1 MRASGFNHIIN
12 RRPWHPRRR
21 PIKLYLIRHGETVW
35 NKQRIIQG
43 SGSDT
48 ELSET
53 GKMQVAKLALAVK
66 DVPFTAIYSSPMQRA
81 METAGAIAGH
91 HGLEVHPEPDLR
103 EIHVG
108 ELEGMSMENFAK
120 GFSQY
125 LVDWQTKGEELNFN
139 GGEKLGEFRDRVW
152 SVVEKIVKSN
162 PGATVA
168 LVSHYFVTAT
178 IVCTALGLP
187 LTDLVRIRIQPS
199 SRSVLEFEAGCAPR
213 LLLLSDICHLREM

>member
-1 MRASGFNHIIN
+1 M
-12 RRPWHPRRR
+12 
-21 PIKLYLIRHGETVW
+21 RHGETVW

-53 GKMQVAKLALAVK
+53 GKMQVEKLALAVK
-66 DVPFTAIYSSPMQRA
+66 DVPFSAIYSSPMQRA
-81 METAGAIAGH
+81 METAGAVAGH
-91 HGLEVHPEPDLR
+91 HGMEVRPEPDLR

-108 ELEGMSMENFAK
+108 ELEGMSLETFAK
-120 GFSQY
+120 GFPQF
-125 LVDWQTKGEELNFN
+125 LVDWQTKGEDINFN

-152 SVVEKIVKSN
+152 SAVENIVKSN
-162 PGATVA
+162 PGGTVA

-187 LTDLVRIRIQPS
+187 LTNLVRIRIQPS
-199 SRSVLEFEAGCAPR
+199 SRTILDFEDGCDPR
-213 LLLLSDICHLREM
+213 LLLLSDICHLREK

>member
-1 MRASGFNHIIN
+1 MR
-12 RRPWHPRRR
+12 
-21 PIKLYLIRHGETVW
+21 LYLIRHGETVW

-53 GKMQVAKLALAVK
+53 GKMQVGKLALSMK

-81 METAGAIAGH
+81 METAGAITGYHA
-91 HGLEVHPEPDLR
+91 LDVQPEPDLR

-108 ELEGMSMENFAK
+108 ELEGMSLENFAK

-125 LVDWQTKGEELNFN
+125 LVDWQTKGEDLSFS
-139 GGEKLGEFRDRVW
+139 GGERLGEFRDRVW
-152 SVVEKIVKSN
+152 SVVERIVKSN
-162 PGATVA
+162 QGGAVA

-178 IVCTALGLP
+178 IVCTALGMP

-199 SRSVLEFEAGCAPR
+199 GRTILDFEDGCEPR
-213 LLLLSDICHLREM
+213 LLLLSDVCHLREM